1 MSNGILDYSL
11 ISEIISV
18 YMQSENSEEEEKE
31 EVRLSYKKELKVYFV
46 ELQSHF
52 KKVMSLSKYYELV
65 NCILLI
71 LIVLKNLKNEKTL
84 YISLFKRN
92 AKMMDLLETTIE
104 FLKLTD
110 QQEML
115 KIFVNFY
122 NDQFEFKDL
131 FCNLKLDELYELN
144 CKKIKKLLNFENY
157 SLPKN
162 NEISKKIFQK
172 MLDALLTFNFSYE
185 FLFNNNHIKD
195 TNDKIAIKQM
205 LIHSILRIVFSKEKY
220 NFISY
225 ENKYEIKFLEN
236 VIRKSV
242 KFYFEKFGENYNV
255 LFRREEVFD
264 DIIKYIFFTYGNNM
278 YFKSFQQPLKLLL
291 DKYLKEETDSN
302 ICGYLTQ
309 DEFILFYED
318 FLLKLKMF
326 IPNVVKIALKLIHQ
340 TVIDVY
346 KISPDNYAP
355 VLTALIFNF
364 VISPKMQE
372 IYKISPLKNLMV
384 RNLNRLIRNICF
396 NEKFKED
403 DGLSHYNSI
412 IEVSH
417 LHTKLTIEK
426 ILSSFLVD
434 DVDYILKSEFIY
446 DNHKFPSLPNYTFYY
461 DCDYILNVLEYA
473 CDKEAFNDFTK
484 EMKYV
489 EKVMSLSKPLNS
501 ILTNKKYI
509 ERSTFCIKLNF
520 QDLKKLKI
528 LDEGLGNE
536 DLKEELVKE
545 NELAEENIKNDEYKI
560 NIENQPEEIQP
571 NSK

>member
-52 KKVMSLSKYYELV
+52 KKEMSLSKYYELV

-92 AKMMDLLETTIE
+92 AKMMDLLETTVE

-131 FCNLKLDELYELN
+131 FCNLKLDELYEMN
-144 CKKIKKLLNFENY
+144 SKKIKKLLNFENY

-172 MLDALLTFNFSYE
+172 MLDSLLTFNFSYE

-236 VIRKSV
+236 VIKKSV
-242 KFYFEKFGENYNV
+242 MFYFEKFGENYNV

-291 DKYLKEETDSN
+291 DKYLKEENDSN

-318 FLLKLKMF
+318 FLLKLKIF
-326 IPNVVKIALKLIHQ
+326 IPNVVKITLKLIHQ

-372 IYKISPLKNLMV
+372 IYKTSPLKNLMI

-417 LHTKLTIEK
+417 LHTRLTIEK

-489 EKVMSLSKPLNS
+489 EKVMSLSKP
-501 ILTNKKYI
+501 
-509 ERSTFCIKLNF
+509 
-520 QDLKKLKI
+520 
-528 LDEGLGNE
+528 
-536 DLKEELVKE
+536 
-545 NELAEENIKNDEYKI
+545 
-560 NIENQPEEIQP
+560 
-571 NSK
+571 